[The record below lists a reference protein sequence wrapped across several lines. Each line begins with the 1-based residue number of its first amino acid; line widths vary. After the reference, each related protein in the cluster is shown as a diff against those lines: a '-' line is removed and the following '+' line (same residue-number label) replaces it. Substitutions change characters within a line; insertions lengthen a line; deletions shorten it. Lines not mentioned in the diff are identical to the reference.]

1 MNIPLIDLKAQYKKV
16 ERPLLRK
23 LKELLAEQRLILG
36 NYGIALE
43 EAIARSTG
51 VAHAVACA
59 NGTDA
64 LILSL
69 MALGIKEGDEVIT
82 TPYTFFS
89 TASSILLVGA
99 KPVFVDIE
107 EQDMNIDPLMIR
119 TAITPKTKA
128 VTIVHLFGKVCDMR
142 AVSSL
147 ADKHG
152 LAVIE
157 DMAQSLGARLWGTSC
172 GNFGDIAALSFYPTK
187 NLGGI
192 GEGGMVLTKR
202 HDLGALVKKL
212 RVHGMDQVPYLHDL
226 VGLNS
231 RLDEIKACALVEKFP
246 YLEEWN
252 KKRIAHATYYNRQLK
267 DLPLILPK
275 IDPPGSHIFHQY
287 VVRTEKRDAL
297 RQHLQ
302 EKGVATGIYYPVPLH
317 LQPCFAY
324 LGYKKGDFPVAEE
337 ASLTSLA
344 LPVFPELKK
353 EQKEYIVS
361 SIREFFA

>member
-1 MNIPLIDLKAQYKKV
+1 MNVPLIDLKAQYKKV

-23 LKELLAEQRLILG
+23 LKEILSEQRLILG
-36 NYGIALE
+36 KYCSALE
-43 EAIARSTG
+43 ETIARYAG
-51 VAHAVACA
+51 VSHAISCA

-107 EQDMNIDPLMIR
+107 EDDMNIDPVMIR
-119 TAITPKTKA
+119 SALTPKTKA
-128 VTIVHLFGKVCDMR
+128 ITLVHLFGKVCDTR
-142 AVSSL
+142 AISAI

-157 DMAQSLGARLWGTSC
+157 DMAQSLGTRLWGTMC

-192 GEGGMVLTKR
+192 GEGGMLLTKR
-202 HDLGALVKKL
+202 DDLAERAKKL
-212 RVHGMDQVPYLHDL
+212 RIHGMGGTAYLHEL
-226 VGLNS
+226 VGINS

-246 YLEEWN
+246 YLETWN
-252 KKRIAHATYYNRQLK
+252 KKRIANATYYNRQLK
-267 DLPLILPK
+267 DLPLKLPK
-275 IDPPGSHIFHQY
+275 MDPPGSHIFHQY

-297 RQHLQ
+297 REHLQ
-302 EKGVATGIYYPVPLH
+302 KKGVATGIYYPLPLH

-337 ASLTSLA
+337 ASLTSFA
-344 LPVFPELKK
+344 LPVFPELKTA
-353 EQKEYIVS
+353 QKEYVVA
-361 SIREFFA
+361 SIREFFR